1 MEKKK
6 KWALWFAI
14 GTLVFTFLSL
24 GFNVVKME
32 IIGIKEQ
39 VNGFDVMDGNDIEDA
54 VEYFEFIRIFNW
66 AIVGAVVA
74 EACMLGYA
82 LYKKD
87 ENIMSKL
94 KGIVVWNVV
103 LTLIC
108 MINGFI
114 ALEDTKDALEELI
127 MAEYGYDSN
136 SWAYEYALE
145 MVEYSTETYIPFLLT
160 TACAIG
166 YFVMAKKAE
175 ALAVLE
181 VPSIAQEQT
190 QAAAVEQEK
199 PAPVEPVQDSVAV
212 ASATSASAPTPD
224 PKKYNESETVDLLLK
239 YKSLLD
245 QGVITQEEYD
255 KKKMELL
262 N

>member
-1 MEKKK
+1 MKSEKWNKILSH
-6 KWALWFAI
+6 ALVA
-14 GTLVFTFLSL
+14 LVSIT
-24 GFNVVKME
+24 VT
-32 IIGIKEQ
+32 I
-39 VNGFDVMDGNDIEDA
+39 A
-54 VEYFEFIRIFNW
+54 V
-66 AIVGAVVA
+66 
-74 EACMLGYA
+74 MLGIFFVK
-82 LYKKD
+82 LQGR
-87 ENIMSKL
+87 SKL
-94 KGIVVWNVV
+94 
-103 LTLIC
+103 
-108 MINGFI
+108 
-114 ALEDTKDALEELI
+114 DALEELI

-175 ALAVLE
+175 ALAALE
-181 VPSIAQEQT
+181 VLSTEQEQM
-190 QAAAVEQEK
+190 QAAAVESAQ

-224 PKKYNESETVDLLLK
+224 PKKYNEAEIVELLLK

-245 QGVITQEEYD
+245 QGVITQEDYD